1 MKKQCILTMMLLGL
15 LTVIVSA
22 QDGRGASLS
31 SGGVGGSFPAKPTS
45 AFRAAPNGSGDYYA
59 PADGKS
65 GKALKTAMYQIIK
78 LSSPAP
84 IGYDGLY
91 EAYKKTDTRPD
102 GYVRDWYSNTT
113 KYKHVTDK
121 AGSYSKEGDCYN
133 REHLVPQSWFGS
145 GVPKSDIMHVVPTD
159 GYVNNKRG
167 NIPLAEVAKAD
178 YVSNGGYCKR
188 GTCKTPG
195 YTGDVF
201 EPNDEIKGDIARIYF
216 YMVTAYQD
224 LATKWG
230 NVFDGKTYPGFDS
243 WYLTMLMRWSKQD
256 PVDEV
261 EIARNNAVYSETKQ
275 KNRNPFVD
283 YPGLEDY
290 IWGDKTDVPFCYDNY
305 DSDVAFVARPT
316 FDSQTND
323 DGTVTVSI
331 SADDAEASIHY
342 TTDGTDPTTDSELYS
357 GPFTLT
363 ETTTVKAIAVTSEGQ
378 SGVAQQRFTV
388 SQGGTDTPPAGDG
401 SFVRVSSTDQL
412 VSGANYLLV
421 YEAEANLG
429 YVMNAA
435 ADKTEN
441 SEQVAIDG
449 QTIAQAPL
457 VFVLTQLGNG
467 NWTINSGGT
476 YLAHSAQKNNIET
489 TTSGSDA
496 TAQWK
501 VSVSGGQAD
510 IVNVKT
516 NYAIRFNK
524 QEGQMRFR
532 CYAQEKQEPIAL
544 YIQTQGTE
552 DRINELPLR
561 GEDGGRLLPVYTIDG
576 RMVTTTATLPRGV
589 YIIGG
594 KKMVVK

>member
-1 MKKQCILTMMLLGL
+1 MYFNHDALGL
-15 LTVIVSA
+15 A
-22 QDGRGASLS
+22 QNSHSQRPWLQGASLS
-31 SGGVGGSFPAKPTS
+31 SGVSVGVFPPSQLLPSVPRPT
-45 AFRAAPNGSGDYYA
+45 AAETTMLPPTARAARPQ
-59 PADGKS
+59 DGHC
-65 GKALKTAMYQIIK
+65 GQ
-78 LSSPAP
+78 SSSCRPRRP
-84 IGYDGLY
+84 IGYDGLFKAY
-91 EAYKKTDTRPD
+91 EKTDKRAD
-102 GYVRDWYSNTT
+102 GKVRDWYSCTT
-113 KYKHVTDK
+113 NYFFTDHSSYK
-121 AGSYSKEGDCYN
+121 KEGDCYN
-133 REHLVPQSWFGS
+133 REHSVPQSWFGS
-145 GVPKSDIMHVVPTD
+145 GVIKSDVVHVVPTD
-159 GYVNNKRG
+159 GYVNNRRSNYPFG
-167 NIPLAEVAKAD
+167 EVNNVT
-178 YVSNGGYCKR
+178 YQSNQGYSKL
-188 GTCKTPG
+188 GSCKTAG
-195 YTGDVF
+195 YNGTVF
-201 EPNDEIKGDIARIYF
+201 EPNDEIKGDMARIYF
-216 YMVTAYQD
+216 YMVTCYESQASGWGHEVFSSSYNGF
-224 LATKWG
+224 TKWTL
-230 NVFDGKTYPGFDS
+230 D
-243 WYLTMLMRWSKQD
+243 MLMRWSKQD
-256 PVDEV
+256 PVDEREV
-261 EIARNNAVYSETKQ
+261 ARNNAVYEVQ
-275 KNRNPFVD
+275 NNRNPFVD

-290 IWGDKTDVPFCYDNY
+290 IWGDKTEKSFSYDNY

>member
-1 MKKQCILTMMLLGL
+1 MMLLGL

-45 AFRAAPNGSGDYYA
+45 AFRAAPNGSGNYYA

-65 GKALKTAMYQIIK
+65 GQALKTAMYQIIK

-159 GYVNNKRG
+159 GYVNNMRG
-167 NIPLAEVAKAD
+167 NYPLAEVETTD

-290 IWGDKTDVPFCYDNY
+290 IWGDKTDVPFSYDNY
-305 DSDVAFVARPT
+305 DSGIAYVARPT

-441 SEQVAIDG
+441 SEQVAIDN

-552 DRINELPLR
+552 DRINELPLW